1 MKNFII
7 YEIFN
12 ESLNFRYI
20 GSTCNFSSRKATH
33 KTHCKKQLK
42 LKLYETINENGGWDN
57 FTMRPIE
64 EVVCEN
70 KLEARMRERY
80 WCEMYN
86 PNLNMRKAYTS
97 IEEKES
103 YYEDNKDRFKQ
114 YQKEYRD
121 ENKDKYLQYQKE
133 YRGENKGYFKQYYK
147 ENREKILKYRK
158 QRWLR
163 QKEYRKLKKGIYISP
178 EDLTEGITEGIT
190 EEITLKIHEP
200 ETDENLLT
208 SLVFGEASVAYD
220 NESHLNDMPVCLQEL
235 KYLDNI
241 DAPTNSIIT
250 NTRDT
255 AQREEKQTLE
265 SIDD

>member
-20 GSTCNFSSRKATH
+20 GSTGNFYSRKAMH
-33 KTHCKKQLK
+33 KTNCKKQIK
-42 LKLYETINENGGWDN
+42 FILYETINQHGGWDN

-103 YYEDNKDRFKQ
+103 YYEDNKERIQQ
-114 YQKEYRD
+114 YQKD
-121 ENKDKYLQYQKE
+121 NKERIQ
-133 YRGENKGYFKQYYK
+133 QYYK
-147 ENREKILKYRK
+147 EYYQENREKKLKY
-158 QRWLR
+158 
-163 QKEYRKLKKGIYISP
+163 QKKYYKTKLSKGIYISP
-178 EDLTEGITEGIT
+178 EDLTEGSG
-190 EEITLKIHEP
+190 EEITLKINQTECVEP
-200 ETDENLLT
+200 LE
-208 SLVFGEASVAYD
+208 
-220 NESHLNDMPVCLQEL
+220 LN
-235 KYLDNI
+235 YLDNI
-241 DAPTNSIIT
+241 DAPKNTIIT
-250 NTRDT
+250 NTGDI
-255 AQREEKQTLE
+255 AEREEKQTLE
-265 SIDD
+265 SIDDRRN

>member
-20 GSTCNFSSRKATH
+20 GSTCNFSSRKSTH

-64 EVVCEN
+64 EFVCEN
-70 KLEARMRERY
+70 NLEARMRERY

-86 PNLNMRKAYTS
+86 PNLNTRKAYTS

-103 YYEDNKDRFKQ
+103 YYDENKDRFKQ
-114 YQKEYRD
+114 YYQENRERLKQYYQERYKENRENKLKYQKEYRD
-121 ENKDKYLQYQKE
+121 KT
-133 YRGENKGYFKQYYK
+133 KGSVAKT
-147 ENREKILKYRK
+147 
-158 QRWLR
+158 
-163 QKEYRKLKKGIYISP
+163 KLKKCIYISP
-178 EDLTEGITEGIT
+178 EDLI

-200 ETDENLLT
+200 ECVEPL
-208 SLVFGEASVAYD
+208 E
-220 NESHLNDMPVCLQEL
+220 LN
-235 KYLDNI
+235 YLDNI
-241 DAPTNSIIT
+241 DVPTNSIIT

-255 AQREEKQTLE
+255 AKREEEQTLE
-265 SIDD
+265 SIIN

>member
-20 GSTCNFSSRKATH
+20 GSTGNFCSRKATH
-33 KTHCKKQLK
+33 KTNCKKQLK

-64 EVVCEN
+64 EFVCEN

-86 PNLNMRKAYTS
+86 PNLNTRKSYVS
-97 IEEKES
+97 GEERES
-103 YYEDNKDRFKQ
+103 YYDENKDRFKQ
-114 YQKEYRD
+114 YYQ
-121 ENKDKYLQYQKE
+121 ENREKLLKYQKE
-133 YRGENKGYFKQYYK
+133 YNKA
-147 ENREKILKYRK
+147 
-158 QRWLR
+158 
-163 QKEYRKLKKGIYISP
+163 KLKKCIYISP
-178 EDLTEGITEGIT
+178 EDLIAEETIPSV

-200 ETDENLLT
+200 ECVEPL
-208 SLVFGEASVAYD
+208 E
-220 NESHLNDMPVCLQEL
+220 LN
-235 KYLDNI
+235 YLDNI
-241 DAPTNSIIT
+241 DAPTNTVIT

-255 AQREEKQTLE
+255 AEREEKQTLE
-265 SIDD
+265 SIND

>member
-20 GSTCNFSSRKATH
+20 GSTGNFSSRKSAH
-33 KTHCKKQLK
+33 KTNCKKQLK
-42 LKLYETINENGGWDN
+42 LNLYETINENGGWVN
-57 FTMRPIE
+57 FIMRPIE
-64 EVVCEN
+64 EFVCET
-70 KLEARMRERY
+70 KIEARIRERY

-103 YYEDNKDRFKQ
+103 YYDENKERIQQYQKEYRDENKDRFKQ

-133 YRGENKGYFKQYYK
+133 YRDKAKLLSVK
-147 ENREKILKYRK
+147 AKLPSVKTK
-158 QRWLR
+158 LR
-163 QKEYRKLKKGIYISP
+163 KGIYISP
-178 EDLTEGITEGIT
+178 EDLTEGSGALT
-190 EEITLKIHEP
+190 EEITLKINETECVEP
-200 ETDENLLT
+200 LE
-208 SLVFGEASVAYD
+208 
-220 NESHLNDMPVCLQEL
+220 LN
-235 KYLDNI
+235 YLDNI

-250 NTRDT
+250 NTRDL
-255 AQREEKQTLE
+255 AE
-265 SIDD
+265 

>member
-20 GSTCNFSSRKATH
+20 GSTGNFSSRKSTH
-33 KTHCKKQLK
+33 KTNCKKQLK
-42 LKLYETINENGGWDN
+42 VKLYETINEHGGWDN

-64 EVVCEN
+64 EFACQN
-70 KLEARMRERY
+70 KIEARIRERY

-103 YYEDNKDRFKQ
+103 YYDENKEHIQQYHKEYYEDNKDR
-114 YQKEYRD
+114 Y
-121 ENKDKYLQYQKE
+121 
-133 YRGENKGYFKQYYK
+133 KQYYEDNK
-147 ENREKILKYRK
+147 DRVKQYYQENREKRLKY
-158 QRWLR
+158 QN
-163 QKEYRKLKKGIYISP
+163 EYNKAKLNKGIYISP
-178 EDLTEGITEGIT
+178 EDLTE
-190 EEITLKIHEP
+190 EEITLKINETECVEP
-200 ETDENLLT
+200 FE
-208 SLVFGEASVAYD
+208 
-220 NESHLNDMPVCLQEL
+220 LN
-235 KYLDNI
+235 YLDNI

-250 NTRDT
+250 NTGDI
-255 AQREEKQTLE
+255 AEREEKQTLE